1 MTNPHP
7 SRIILSGTAHPAFAA
22 ALAQQLG
29 WPLGTVDVA
38 RFSDRETHVVIADD
52 LAEHDVYIVQPT
64 SEPANDHLIELL
76 MIAHAARS
84 MNPKRI
90 TAVMPFF
97 GYRRQEKTMQRGE
110 ALAFELVAQL
120 LRAAGVDRV
129 AVMDL
134 HKQRSAKFFDAAGL
148 AYTELRAFEL
158 ICLHF
163 QQLHIP
169 NAVVLAPDKGSIPE
183 SERYATALGVPL
195 LNAYKHRAT
204 RDQVVFDELQGEVR
218 GKQILIIDDEI
229 NTAGTLVGLVDLLK
243 QQQSGDIY
251 FACTHAV
258 LSGPAIERLT
268 TSSLK
273 EIIVTDTIAL
283 PPEKKIEKI
292 RSLSVIPLFV
302 NMLQGWT
309 E

>member
-1 MTNPHP
+1 MTHSNP

-29 WPLGTVDVA
+29 WPLGAVDVT

-52 LAEHDVYIVQPT
+52 LAEQDVYIVQPT
-64 SEPANDHLIELL
+64 SEPANDHLVELL

-84 MNPKRI
+84 MHPQRI

-148 AYTELRAFEL
+148 AVTELRAFEL
-158 ICLHF
+158 ICQHF

-195 LNAYKHRAT
+195 LHAYKHRAK

-229 NTAGTLVGLVDLLK
+229 NTAGTLVGVVDLLK
-243 QQQSGDIY
+243 QQQAGDIY

-268 TSSLK
+268 ASSLK
-273 EIIVTDTIAL
+273 EIVVTDTIAL

-292 RSLSVIPLFV
+292 RSLSVIPLFA

-309 E
+309 A